1 MIEWTYK
8 QARDAIHDVGCTIRR
23 TQCDEWRVNLVG
35 GTEATAYYAG
45 SLDDAVNTA
54 RAMAKP
60 AELATD
66 CNGRPMIPAGT
77 VVIVRT
83 TNGGQITAALARN
96 HYPTYDVAFE
106 FCVIP
111 SFRIASVVRA
121 PAAPAES

>member
-1 MIEWTYK
+1 MAEWTFK
-8 QARDAIHDVGCTIRR
+8 LAREAITAVGCTIRR
-23 TQCDEWRVNLVG
+23 TQCDEWRVNLLG
-35 GTEATAYYAG
+35 GTEATAYYTG
-45 SLDDAVNTA
+45 TLDDAVNTA

-66 CNGRPMIPAGT
+66 CSGRPMIPAGT

-96 HYPTYDVAFE
+96 HYPTYDVVFD

-121 PAAPAES
+121 PTKPE